1 MCREGLKV
9 LHIDRCRPTST
20 LISSRYIIYSQVMVV
35 RQPKGQDGTK
45 GFGPRGSPRERT
57 AAVIDLMEQLI
68 AHKAE

>member
-1 MCREGLKV
+1 
-9 LHIDRCRPTST
+9 
-20 LISSRYIIYSQVMVV
+20 MVV

-45 GFGPRGSPRERT
+45 GFRPRGSPRERT